1 MYQHTTIT
9 VDLLQL
15 LAEVITDM
23 FFSKII
29 LYELDY
35 NTTDLI
41 FQSDKNK
48 KDLPVPAAHLSFIAK
63 FLTVPSGATAIPFT
77 S

>member
-15 LAEVITDM
+15 LVEVITDM

-48 KDLPVPAAHLSFIAK
+48 KDLL
-63 FLTVPSGATAIPFT
+63 
-77 S
+77 